1 MNHKLLAAAMIGL
14 FATVA
19 SAETPVAAKAGGQTL
34 ATVNGKTIPNVRA
47 DALINAQVTQGRKDT
62 EELRKDVRE
71 ELIRREVIVQA
82 AQHKGLDKK
91 VELQAQMTLAA
102 QGVLISAY
110 INDYFKSNPVTDA
123 MLKSEYDSIRLAL
136 GEKEYKARHILVEKE
151 DDAKAIIEKL
161 NKGEKFEDLA
171 KESKDPGSKDRG
183 GDLGW
188 ANQAAYVKPFS
199 AAMLKLEKGKFTEV
213 PVKTDFGWHVILLE
227 DSRELKAP
235 GLDEVKPQLTQR
247 LQAQMIEKHVGE
259 LRAKAKVQ

>member
-1 MNHKLLAAAMIGL
+1 MNRKLLAAALIGL

-19 SAETPVAAKAGGQTL
+19 NAQTPAAKTDGPTL
-34 ATVNGKTIPNVRA
+34 ATVNGKTISKVRA
-47 DALINAQVTQGRKDT
+47 DALTNAQVAQGRKDT

-71 ELIRREVIVQA
+71 ELIRREIIAQA
-82 AQHKGLDKK
+82 AGKKGLDKK
-91 VELQAQMTLAA
+91 PEVLAQMALAS

-110 INDYFKSNPVTDA
+110 INDYFKANPITDA
-123 MLKSEYDSIRLAL
+123 MLKAEYDSIRQAL
-136 GEKEYKARHILVEKE
+136 GEKEFKARHILVEKE

-161 NKGEKFEDLA
+161 KKGEKFEDLA

-199 AAMLKLEKGKFTEV
+199 AAMLSLEKGKYTEV

-247 LQAQMIEKHVGE
+247 LQAQLIEKHVSD
-259 LRAKAKVQ
+259 LRTKAKVQ